1 MDYSRLRI
9 SLILLFAIIFAGTT
23 GYSVFEDMPVFD
35 AFYMTVITISTVGF
49 SEIKPLSQVGRII
62 TVIVIVSGISV
73 LTYTLGQVARIFV
86 EGELSRIL
94 GRRKLEKQI
103 AELNDH
109 YIICGFGRIGMII
122 SRELSDENISFVV
135 IEQDTEKATQLEEE
149 NFLYLNMD
157 ATSEEALLQAGLKKA
172 KGIVTAVKS
181 DADNVFITLTAKGL
195 RPDIFVLARA
205 SDVQNESKIL
215 RAGANRVV
223 CPYLFGGRRMAQILK
238 KPTVIDFIDSAM
250 MDSQLGL
257 SMEEAVIGPA
267 SDLIGKTLI
276 DSQIRQRFGVV
287 IVAIKK
293 PTKEMVFNPTPT
305 EKLESEDTIV
315 VIGKKE
321 DLQRMN
327 EVLG

>member
-1 MDYSRLRI
+1 MDYSRLKI
-9 SLILLFAIIFAGTT
+9 SLILLFTVIFAGTI

-49 SEIKPLSQVGRII
+49 SEIKPLSQVGRLI
-62 TVIVIVSGISV
+62 TVIIIVSGISV

-86 EGELSRIL
+86 EGELQSIL

-103 AELNDH
+103 SELNDH
-109 YIICGFGRIGMII
+109 YIICGSGRIGTII
-122 SRELSDENISFVV
+122 SRELSNENMPFVV
-135 IEQDTEKATQLEEE
+135 IEQDSEKVKQLEEDH
-149 NFLYLNMD
+149 FLYLNMD

-215 RAGANRVV
+215 RAGATRVV

-238 KPTVIDFIDSAM
+238 KPTVIDFIDFAM

-257 SMEEAVIGPA
+257 SMEEAVVGPA

-293 PTKEMVFNPTPT
+293 PTSEMVFNPTPT
-305 EKLESEDTIV
+305 EKLESQDTIV
-315 VIGKKE
+315 VIGKEE
-321 DLQRMN
+321 DLKRMN

>member
-9 SLILLFAIIFAGTT
+9 SFILLFAIILAGTI

-86 EGELSRIL
+86 EGELQRIL

-103 AELNDH
+103 SKLNDH
-109 YIICGFGRIGMII
+109 YIICGNGRIGTII
-122 SRELSDENISFVV
+122 CRELSDENISFVV
-135 IEQDTEKATQLEEE
+135 IEQDSEKIKQLEED

-157 ATSEEALLQAGLKKA
+157 ATLEEALLQAGIKKA
-172 KGIVTAVKS
+172 KGIVTAVGS

-215 RAGANRVV
+215 RAGASRVV

-238 KPTVIDFIDSAM
+238 KPTVVDFIDSAM

-257 SMEEAVIGPA
+257 KMEEAVVGPA

-293 PTKEMVFNPTPT
+293 PTNEMVFNPTPE

-321 DLQRMN
+321 DLKRMN

>member
-9 SLILLFAIIFAGTT
+9 SIILLFAVIFAGTI

-86 EGELSRIL
+86 EGELQRIL

-103 AELNDH
+103 SKLNDH
-109 YIICGFGRIGMII
+109 YIICGSGRIGTII
-122 SRELSDENISFVV
+122 SRELSDEKIPFVV
-135 IEQDTEKATQLEEE
+135 IEQDSEKVTQLEEDH
-149 NFLYLNMD
+149 FLYLNMD

-215 RAGANRVV
+215 RAGATRVV

-276 DSQIRQRFGVV
+276 DSQIRQRFGVI

-293 PTKEMVFNPTPT
+293 PTSEMIFNPTPT

-321 DLQRMN
+321 DLKRMN

>member
-1 MDYSRLRI
+1 MDYSRLKI
-9 SLILLFAIIFAGTT
+9 SLILLFTVIFAGTI

-49 SEIKPLSQVGRII
+49 SEIKPLSQVGRLI
-62 TVIVIVSGISV
+62 TVIIIVSGISV

-86 EGELSRIL
+86 EGELQSIL

-103 AELNDH
+103 SELNDH
-109 YIICGFGRIGMII
+109 YIICGSGRIGTII
-122 SRELSDENISFVV
+122 SRELSNENIPFVV
-135 IEQDTEKATQLEEE
+135 IEQDSEKVKQLEEDH
-149 NFLYLNMD
+149 FLYLNMD
-157 ATSEEALLQAGLKKA
+157 ATSEEALLQAGIEKA
-172 KGIVTAVKS
+172 KGIVTAVRS
-181 DADNVFITLTAKGL
+181 DSDNVFITLTAKGL
-195 RPDIFVLARA
+195 KPDIFVLARA

-215 RAGANRVV
+215 RAGATRVV

-238 KPTVIDFIDSAM
+238 KPTVIDFIDFAM

-257 SMEEAVIGPA
+257 SMEEAVVGPA

-276 DSQIRQRFGVV
+276 DSQIRQKFGVV

-293 PTKEMVFNPTPT
+293 PTSEMIFNPTPT
-305 EKLESEDTIV
+305 EKLESQDTIV
-315 VIGKKE
+315 VIGKEE
-321 DLQRMN
+321 DLKRMN

>member
-1 MDYSRLRI
+1 MDYSRLKI
-9 SLILLFAIIFAGTT
+9 SIILLFTVIFAGTI

-35 AFYMTVITISTVGF
+35 AFYMTIITISSVGF
-49 SEIKPLSQVGRII
+49 SEIKPLSQVGRLI

-73 LTYTLGQVARIFV
+73 LTFTLGQVARIFV
-86 EGELSRIL
+86 EGELRRIL

-103 AELNDH
+103 SELNDH
-109 YIICGFGRIGMII
+109 YIICGCGRIGTII
-122 SRELSDENISFVV
+122 SRELADENIPFVV
-135 IEQDTEKATQLEEE
+135 IEQDAEKIKQLEEDH
-149 NFLYLNMD
+149 FLYLNMD
-157 ATSEEALLQAGLKKA
+157 ATSDEALLQAGIKKA
-172 KGIVTAVKS
+172 KGIVTAVRS

-215 RAGANRVV
+215 RAGASRVV
-223 CPYLFGGRRMAQILK
+223 CPYLYGGRRMAQILK
-238 KPTVIDFIDSAM
+238 KPTVVDFIDFAM

-257 SMEEAVIGPA
+257 SMEEAVVGPA

-293 PTKEMVFNPTPT
+293 PTREMVFNPTPT
-305 EKLESEDTIV
+305 EKLESQDTIV
-315 VIGKKE
+315 VIGKEE
-321 DLQRMN
+321 DLKRMN

>member
-1 MDYSRLRI
+1 MEYSRLRI

-86 EGELSRIL
+86 EGELRNIL

-103 AELNDH
+103 SKLNDH
-109 YIICGFGRIGMII
+109 YIICGFGRIGTVI

-135 IEQDTEKATQLEEE
+135 IEQDSEKVKQLEEDH
-149 NFLYLNMD
+149 FLYLNMD
-157 ATSEEALLQAGLKKA
+157 ATSEEALLQAEIQKA
-172 KGIVTAVKS
+172 RGIVTAVKS
-181 DADNVFITLTAKGL
+181 DADNVFITLTARGL

-205 SDVQNESKIL
+205 SDVKNESKIL
-215 RAGANRVV
+215 KAGASRVV
-223 CPYLFGGRRMAQILK
+223 CPYLLGGKRMAQILK
-238 KPTVIDFIDSAM
+238 KPTVVDFIDSAM
-250 MDSQLGL
+250 MDSRLGL
-257 SMEEAVIGPA
+257 SMEEAVVGPA
-267 SDLIGKTLI
+267 SELIGKTLI
-276 DSQIRQRFGVV
+276 DSQIRQRFGVI

-293 PTKEMVFNPTPT
+293 PTNEMIFNPTPT

-321 DLQRMN
+321 DLERMN